1 MVVDQNDPEEIAKQE
16 GLLQQNDE
24 EGLKIIVKKIIE
36 DNPDVVEEY
45 KGGKESVL
53 QFFVGQGMK
62 ETKGSANPQVLGKIA
77 KELLE

>member
-1 MVVDQNDPEEIAKQE
+1 VKEDNDPEIIAKE
-16 GLLQQNDE
+16 KGLLQQNDE
-24 EGLKIIVKKIIE
+24 GALKETIQKVIN
-36 DNPDVVEEY
+36 DNPSVVEEY

-77 KELLE
+77 KELLN